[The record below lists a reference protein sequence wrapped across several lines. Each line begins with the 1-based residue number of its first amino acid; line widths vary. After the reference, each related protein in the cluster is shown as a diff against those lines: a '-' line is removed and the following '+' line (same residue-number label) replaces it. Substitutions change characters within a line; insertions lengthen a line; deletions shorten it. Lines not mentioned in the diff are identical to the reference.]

1 VTEQPGPARPAGTT
15 TTVELTPPDIFLY
28 RAGDSGIPY
37 VTASGSGQAAVR
49 LSRLRGFK
57 DDVC

>member
-1 VTEQPGPARPAGTT
+1 MTEQPGPARPDGTT

-28 RAGDSGIPY
+28 RAGDSGIP
-37 VTASGSGQAAVR
+37 SGSGQAAVR
-49 LSRLRGFK
+49 LGRLRGFK